1 MSLKF
6 SQVIER
12 LVHWFEGTISHTV
25 ESDKIGKLGDTMK
38 RKSTAED
45 VPGSV
50 KWVEMRSA
58 AGKPQLLVN
67 KDVKREIFQQ
77 TAKEPCNL
85 ISIFGAARQGKSF
98 LMNCL
103 AGQSD
108 VFQISNF
115 RESCTQGI
123 DISRHMLDL
132 KTFSELDGGKGL
144 SKRMKVGFV
153 DAEGQGDRDVSYD
166 ANLVCP
172 ILLTSKCVIFNW
184 KDSMQKDKIL
194 NHMGIMHKAAMNVAV
209 EGELE
214 EEGRVFG
221 HLHLV
226 FRDWQYANSDEKS
239 VFNDIFKE
247 ERSVEAA
254 AAVRNQIRRSI
265 KEAFESITVWLFPV
279 PTPDSAALS
288 TKLTLTSTSDAFRA
302 KLRDLRAKLA
312 SQLSAPTVFNGKALT
327 GYGMAGLVGVVAD
340 VLNTGNTISPQPAWI
355 SMMKDEVEAMRD
367 GYSEQLRQAIQEA
380 KDALQLQST
389 ELSSVFPS
397 EAEAKVHVQSIIDT
411 LQEQFRADV
420 HALVNDLD
428 VTTSQNVSAPA
439 TESWALL
446 IRDLSEKHL
455 LDHAKLQRSWSD
467 SMTTSL
473 TERVTQRFIELSD
486 SLPMSSDELSQ
497 RMEEI
502 LASTLGVS
510 VIVKA
515 KAYKDIAERVKK
527 HFTTSCDDAIRS
539 NEKALASL
547 AAERQNLL
555 STALNHIQSCVN
567 DICQSFQRTSDKG
580 IAFKQ
585 FATSLD
591 DLYRGHYMQLKTAFE
606 KTSSISYDSV
616 LQELE
621 TGCFRM
627 REQLE
632 TAYSNAYKL
641 AATKVVDKLEE
652 RLSDN
657 ATKALD
663 DGCVSSGDLQ
673 AICGRLLDE
682 ALNEGCSATCNWSVS
697 PNMRREYLEEPLR
710 LRANKVFDSV
720 HFTNNKMMQ
729 QAKRLKQQQAEQE
742 QQEKARAAESARL
755 RQLQQ
760 QQEKEAAAQAKRN
773 RKLQEQRQRE
783 EEAVAAEDA
792 ARKAAELKAKKEKKP
807 TASVRRQSKQVI
819 EPETESDDESEGT
832 MMMEEEME
840 FDDEEEEDAGDEIEV
855 KRSVGGSKKAS
866 SIAEQRAR
874 AKQWADDLKNKGKKK
889 APTAVPAPPIAK
901 GVLVK
906 DAKRMSI
913 ADAKA
918 AAKQAIDARAQ
929 QRSEALIGNT
939 ASPDS
944 DKDTGR
950 QKKKSRK

>member
-1 MSLKF
+1 
-6 SQVIER
+6 
-12 LVHWFEGTISHTV
+12 
-25 ESDKIGKLGDTMK
+25 MK
-38 RKSTAED
+38 RKSTGED
-45 VPGSV
+45 VHGSV

-58 AGKPQLLVN
+58 GGKPQLIVN
-67 KDVKREIFQQ
+67 KNVKKEIFHQ

-103 AGQSD
+103 AGQPD

-132 KTFSELDGGKGL
+132 KTFSELDGGKGV

-288 TKLTLTSTSDAFRA
+288 TKLTLTSTSEAFRA
-302 KLRDLRAKLA
+302 KLSDLRAKLS

-327 GYGMAGLVGVVAD
+327 GYGMAGLVGVVAE

-355 SMMKDEVEAMRD
+355 SMMKDEVEAMRE
-367 GYSEQLRQAIQEA
+367 GYSEQLRRAVEEA
-380 KDALQLQST
+380 KEALQRQST
-389 ELSSVFPS
+389 VMSSQYPTEAQAS
-397 EAEAKVHVQSIIDT
+397 EQVQSIIAD
-411 LQEQFRADV
+411 LQEQFMADV
-420 HALVNDLD
+420 HAMVNDLD
-428 VTTSQNVSAPA
+428 ATTSRNVSAQA
-439 TESWALL
+439 TEAWSLL
-446 IRDLSEKHL
+446 TRDLTEKHL
-455 LDHAKLQRSWSD
+455 LDHARLQRAWSD
-467 SMTTSL
+467 AMATSL
-473 TERVTQRFIELSD
+473 TERISQGFAELTD
-486 SLPMSSDELSQ
+486 SLPMSSEELA
-497 RMEEI
+497 RCTDEI

-510 VIVKA
+510 VIA
-515 KAYKDIAERVKK
+515 KSNAYKDIAETVKK
-527 HFTTSCDDAIRS
+527 HFAASYENAIRS
-539 NEKALASL
+539 NDKALAMLNS
-547 AAERQNLL
+547 ERQNLL
-555 STALNHIQSCVN
+555 STALNHIQNCVN

-580 IAFKQ
+580 VAFKQ

-591 DLYRGHYMQLKTAFE
+591 ELYRGHYLQLKTAFD

-621 TGCFRM
+621 TGCFKM

-632 TAYSNAYKL
+632 AAYSSAYKL
-641 AATKVVDKLEE
+641 AAARVVDNLEKKLND
-652 RLSDN
+652 R
-657 ATKALD
+657 ATNALD
-663 DGCVSSGDLQ
+663 DGYVSSGDLQ
-673 AICGRLLDE
+673 AACDRLLDE
-682 ALNEGCSATCNWSVS
+682 ALNQACSSTCNWTVS
-697 PNMRREYLEEPLR
+697 PNMRREYLEEPLQ

-729 QAKRLKQQQAEQE
+729 QAKRLKQQQDEQE
-742 QQEKARAAESARL
+742 QQEKLRAAEAARL

-760 QQEKEAAAQAKRN
+760 QQEKEAKEAAAQEKRN
-773 RKLQEQRQRE
+773 RKLQEQQQRAE
-783 EEAVAAEDA
+783 EEA
-792 ARKAAELKAKKEKKP
+792 ARRAAELKAKKEKRPPANARKP
-807 TASVRRQSKQVI
+807 KQII
-819 EPETESDDESEGT
+819 EPESESDEESEGT
-832 MMMEEEME
+832 MMMEEDMDVDDDGEEEVDEENEME
-840 FDDEEEEDAGDEIEV
+840 D
-855 KRSVGGSKKAS
+855 RSAVAVRGGGKKAS

-889 APTAVPAPPIAK
+889 PPVAASAPPAAR
-901 GVLVK
+901 GGLVK

-918 AAKQAIDARAQ
+918 AAKQAIDARAH
-929 QRSEALIGNT
+929 QRSEALIGT
-939 ASPDS
+939 TTSPDS
-944 DKDTGR
+944 DKETGR
-950 QKKKSRK
+950 QKKRSRK